1 MRSKLY
7 NQALVV
13 VLAALVGV
21 AVVNKVHE
29 TYDDLRRA
37 AGEVSR
43 QLTRSGYGMLSTGEA
58 LTERLRHIELN
69 RTPQPPQP
77 PPRRCP
83 RSS

>member
-1 MRSKLY
+1 MRNKLY

-21 AVVNKVHE
+21 AVVNKARE
-29 TYDDLRRA
+29 TYGDLRRVT
-37 AGEVSR
+37 GEVSR

-58 LTERLRHIELN
+58 VTERIKHIELN
-69 RTPQPPQP
+69 RKPQPQPQ
-77 PPRRCP
+77 PRRCP

>member
-1 MRSKLY
+1 MRTKLY

-29 TYDDLRRA
+29 TYDDLRRVT
-37 AGEVSR
+37 GEVGR

-69 RTPQPPQP
+69 RKPQ
-77 PPRRCP
+77 PRRCP